1 VTLVSRVHF
10 SAPPARGIRAAAL
23 LFFVC
28 PQHKEITVKKL
39 IPIVTLA
46 LASITCG
53 ERANAQP
60 MAPPNDPHIIS
71 DQDIALMRQDIRS
84 HKKQLVAQSLTLTD
98 AEATRFWPIYDRYV
112 AELIKINDK
121 KFALIQQYADQYA
134 TISDDQALTFAKQW
148 TDMDTQVSQLRQKYI
163 PIVAQALN
171 GKLAATFAQIDRRMT
186 MMIDLQLST
195 KMPLVQGAK

>member
-1 VTLVSRVHF
+1 M
-10 SAPPARGIRAAAL
+10 
-23 LFFVC
+23 
-28 PQHKEITVKKL
+28 KKL

-46 LASITCG
+46 LASMACG
-53 ERANAQP
+53 EYVKAQP
-60 MAPPNDPHIIS
+60 MAPPSDQHVIS
-71 DQDIALMRQDIRS
+71 DQDIQLMRQDIRS

-163 PIVAQALN
+163 AIVAQALT

>member
-1 VTLVSRVHF
+1 
-10 SAPPARGIRAAAL
+10 
-23 LFFVC
+23 
-28 PQHKEITVKKL
+28 VKKL
-39 IPIVTLA
+39 IPTVTLA
-46 LASITCG
+46 LASMACG
-53 ERANAQP
+53 EYVNAQP
-60 MAPPNDPHIIS
+60 MAPPSDPHVIS
-71 DQDIALMRQDIRS
+71 DQDIQLMRQDIRS

-163 PIVAQALN
+163 PIVAQALT

>member
-1 VTLVSRVHF
+1 
-10 SAPPARGIRAAAL
+10 
-23 LFFVC
+23 
-28 PQHKEITVKKL
+28 VKKL
-39 IPIVTLA
+39 IPIVALA
-46 LASITCG
+46 LASMACG

-60 MAPPNDPHIIS
+60 LAPPNDQHVIS

-134 TISDDQALTFAKQW
+134 TITDDQALTFAKQW
-148 TDMDTQVSQLRQKYI
+148 TDFDTQVSQLRQKYI
-163 PIVAQALN
+163 PIVAQALT

-186 MMIDLQLST
+186 MMIDLQLSS